1 MMHELEKI
9 KDLFHKFNV
18 ILSKQQKIYG
28 GIIFICTILAAFM
41 ETLGVSAIL
50 PVVEGLMDMEALR
63 DKWYL
68 QPFVKLFDIQEPQP
82 LIILVCVGVIAI
94 YIFKNMYFILYTW
107 LVRKYTYKIKRE
119 LGIKVMES
127 YMKQGYIF
135 FVNNNTSRLIQGI
148 TGDVGSVNVILDGIF
163 SLSTKLLTV
172 IAIGGFML
180 IQAPSTAIPLIC
192 LAIFSVFAIQLI
204 YKKTLR
210 KYGVL
215 LRVAERENSQVSL
228 EAIQGSK
235 EILVAR
241 RQDYFVKR
249 YIESTNKHIK
259 ACIKIEMA
267 GLTPGYIIEMIC
279 VAGLLIAIVIQTGTM
294 GASTEMI
301 GTLSVM
307 AISAFRILP
316 NVAAISSTINSIRG
330 RMPAFNAAYE
340 TIRKVDSLEQKNS
353 DNVAG
358 VETAPARE
366 QIVFHNELKLNHVS
380 YRYPNT
386 SKYILQDVDFTI
398 KARTS
403 IGIIGSSGA
412 GKSTLVDV
420 LLGLLIPEEGNI
432 TMDGGDIRDLGVK
445 WNRNVGYVPQ
455 SVYLTDATIRE
466 NIAFGI
472 PEGQIDDEMVWN
484 ALKMAQLADF
494 VRKQPDG
501 LNTCVGERG
510 IKFSGGQRQ
519 RVAIARALYLNP
531 EILILDEATAALD
544 TETEKSL
551 MEAIESLQG
560 QKTLIV
566 VAHRLTTIQKCDY
579 VYEVTEGKIVERDK
593 KDIFG

>member
-1 MMHELEKI
+1 MKHELEKI
-9 KDLFHKFNV
+9 KDLYHKFNV
-18 ILSKQQKIYG
+18 ILSKQQKLYG
-28 GIIFICTILAAFM
+28 VIIFACTIFAAFL
-41 ETLGVSAIL
+41 ETIGVSAIL

-68 QPFVKLFDIQEPQP
+68 QPLVKTFGIQEPQT
-82 LIILVCVGVIAI
+82 LILLVCGGVIAI

-119 LGIKVMES
+119 LGIRVMES
-127 YMKQGYIF
+127 YMQQGYIF

-148 TGDVGSVNVILDGIF
+148 TGDVGSVNTILDGIF

-180 IQAPSTAIPLIC
+180 LQAPSTAIPLIC

-241 RQDYFVKR
+241 RQDYFVKK
-249 YIESTNKHIK
+249 YIASINKHIK

-340 TIRKVDSLEQKNS
+340 TIRKVDSLEQENRE
-353 DNVAG
+353 DVAG
-358 VETAPARE
+358 LEADPTTE
-366 QIVFHNELKLNHVS
+366 EIIFNNELKLNHVS

-386 SKYILQDVDFTI
+386 SKYILLDVDFTI

-403 IGIIGSSGA
+403 IGIIGPSGA

-420 LLGLLIPEEGNI
+420 LLGLLIPEKGNI
-432 TMDGGDIRDLGVK
+432 TMDGEDIRDLGVK

-472 PEGQIDDEMVWN
+472 PEGQIDDTMVWN
-484 ALKMAQLADF
+484 ALEMAQLADF
-494 VRKQPDG
+494 VRKQPKG
-501 LNTCVGERG
+501 LDTCVGERG
-510 IKFSGGQRQ
+510 VKFSGGQRQ

-544 TETEKSL
+544 NETERTL